1 MAKNKK
7 KIIRI
12 TQGGYENEGLRIV
25 RGQDRHAPDVILQMP
40 MIFNQ
45 SLLSLQRAATSALSI
60 DSHSRSALYDIYQ
73 SSDLDLHFKGVL
85 EKRIEGATRIPIE
98 FHRNGKIDKIITEQL
113 KSPWFD
119 EVLEEIVLA
128 KFWGFSLMQFYLD
141 TEGNI
146 RADQIDRKH
155 YNPIRR
161 ELLQFSSD
169 YRGVPIEEFDN
180 MLFIGKERS
189 LGALFDISV
198 ALLYKRGNLS
208 DWARFCNIF
217 GIPIRK
223 YTYDA
228 GDEETRK
235 ELIKNARTQGTEAVY
250 ICPKESALDIIEPKN
265 ASANGDLFERFTRYW
280 DSEISVRVLG
290 NTLTTDAQSTGTQ
303 ALGTIHKEIEDQK
316 GDQDRKSILFVLNYY
331 MKPIFANLGFN
342 VDGGEFVAVKKDKI
356 HPTQQADVVLKMH
369 SIGLPISDDY
379 LYEFSGIPKPD
390 NYDQMVAEKKAEKEA
405 LEKALQ
411 REDAEDDES
420 DEEAQKDDDKVKG
433 NKPPK
438 PKNRLSRLRSFFGLA
453 PKVVVGAS
461 DF

>member
-7 KIIRI
+7 KTKRI
-12 TQGGYENEGLRIV
+12 TQGGYESEGLRIV

-85 EKRIEGATRIPIE
+85 EKRLEGATRIPIE
-98 FHRNGKIDKIITEQL
+98 FHRNGKADDIITPQL
-113 KSPWFD
+113 KSPWFN

-128 KFWGFSLMQFYLD
+128 KFWGFSIMQFYLD
-141 TEGNI
+141 AEGNI

-155 YNPIRR
+155 YNPMRR
-161 ELLQFSSD
+161 ELLQFSTD
-169 YRGVPIEEFDN
+169 HKGVPIEDFDN
-180 MLFIGKERS
+180 ILFIGKERD

-217 GIPIRK
+217 GIPIRM

-250 ICPKESALDIIEPKN
+250 ICPKESNLDIIEPKN

-316 GDQDRKSILFVLNYY
+316 GEQDRKSILFALNYY
-331 MKPIFANLGFN
+331 MKPIFSNLGFN
-342 VDGGEFVAVKKDKI
+342 VEGGEFVAVKKDKM

-390 NYDQMVAEKKAEKEA
+390 NYEQMIAEKKAEK
-405 LEKALQ
+405 KALQ
-411 REDAEDDES
+411 DLTQTPEES
-420 DEEAQKDDDKVKG
+420 EEEEEEPSKKDDKVKG
-433 NKPPK
+433 NNPPK
-438 PKNRLSRLRSFFGLA
+438 PKNKLSSLRSFFGLA
-453 PKVVVGAS
+453 PKGMGAS